1 MSPNSESNVPRVKNS
16 SPTKESKI
24 NISISNMSLAA
35 ELPARL

>member
-1 MSPNSESNVPRVKNS
+1 MSPNSESNVHRVKKG

-35 ELPARL
+35 KLPARL